1 MDLAVQ
7 TLSFTHLEP
16 QARSPSLNHG
26 SLLHQVLSSE
36 FDTAFIPAEVTV
48 YKGAIMKTN
57 HVEGDFTSTL
67 FLVSRK
73 KEI

>member
-1 MDLAVQ
+1 MAVQ

-26 SLLHQVLSSE
+26 SLLHQVLSE

-48 YKGAIMKTN
+48 YKGAIMKTD